1 MEYYNGM
8 TPEQNALK
16 ECGGSGC
23 FLGAAVA
30 YTVSLAAYAWQ
41 ITAGRM
47 GAASLWQDVAG
58 ELAGTVISV
67 LSFFL
72 MLLIG
77 VGLWQFYAGCR
88 REGAPAG
95 GGLSLIRGTLILLLT
110 LGCAA
115 GVLIAALLIMAGA
128 RWGMNGYLS
137 YTFRMY
143 GYRLDAETARILLPV
158 FAGVVI
164 VVLVVL
170 LVYMAGMIRNV
181 SAAIHI
187 CRTGWPHK
195 KLSVFAAVI
204 NFAVAVFMMSEC
216 FSASVQLIGGLGS
229 FWSLDLL
236 IQSLA
241 TMIFSLLT
249 GILILRL
256 RGRLIEG
263 R

>member
-8 TPEQNALK
+8 TPGQNALK

-41 ITAGRM
+41 ITVGRM
-47 GAASLWQDVAG
+47 GAASLWHDVAG
-58 ELAGTVISV
+58 ELAGTVVSV

-72 MLLIG
+72 LLLIG

-95 GGLSLIRGTLILLLT
+95 GGLSLIRGTLIVLLT

-137 YTFRMY
+137 YAFWMY

-181 SAAIHI
+181 GAAIHI

-195 KLSVFAAVI
+195 KLSVFAAVV
-204 NFAVAVFMMSEC
+204 NFAVAVFM
-216 FSASVQLIGGLGS
+216 LWS
-229 FWSLDLL
+229 FWSLDLF